1 MKSIKYRIFE
11 KGMINNG
18 FKYEIGKRYKVNL
31 NLQKNKFYFYNK
43 LFSDYNMNKYTKFCI
58 IKIYEEPNS
67 SNEIT
72 EFKIIKELDYSQFK
86 NKYGKENNFISAL
99 KNRDIKSL
107 EYCLK
112 KIDDFD
118 NYNLLEA
125 IINSTNEKYLKILRK
140 KNEKYINKCLIE
152 KLGRNEDLNR
162 LMLNQWMTSSYAHAL
177 IANCNRP
184 QDLDELIKNSS
195 HSVVVSVLQQNR
207 KKDRMLFLSSPFSM
221 GSELCEK
228 IALTGNEEYLNFLF
242 NKYDYGKI
250 STIQFLSKKKLDN
263 IMENYY
269 SYSEKILGYIAS
281 RGYEDH
287 LDILVKHV
295 NTLKDNFLLME
306 ILRFKRQKDIN
317 YFKKNMNE
325 NIKFFFEMF
334 DIT

>member
-1 MKSIKYRIFE
+1 MKSMKYRIFE

-31 NLQKNKFYFYNK
+31 NLQKNKFYFYNE
-43 LFSDYNMNKYTKFCI
+43 LFLDYNMDKYTKFCI

-99 KNRDIKSL
+99 KNRDTKSL

-112 KIDDFD
+112 RIDNFD

-140 KNEKYINKCLIE
+140 KNENYINKCLIK
-152 KLGRNEDLNR
+152 KLGRNKDLNR
-162 LMLNQWMTSSYAHAL
+162 LLSSSYAHTL

-184 QDLDELIKNSS
+184 QNLDELIKSYS
-195 HSVVVSVLQQNR
+195 QSVVVSVLQQNR
-207 KKDRMLFLSSPFSM
+207 KKDRMQFLSSPFSM
-221 GSELCEK
+221 GPELCEK

-242 NKYDYGKI
+242 NKTDHGKI
-250 STIQFLSKKKLDN
+250 CAIQFLSKKKLDN

-269 SYSEKILGYIAS
+269 SYSEKILGYVAS

-295 NTLKDNFLLME
+295 DTLKDNFLLME
-306 ILRFKRQKDIN
+306 ILRFKRQKDID
-317 YFKKNMNE
+317 YFKENMNE

-334 DIT
+334 DIKM